1 MSTSAR
7 SYTEAGLVFCLRKIF
22 HFPNEIGIPDGCIV
36 IPDSRRGKKRPE
48 VRDREG
54 NILVPQR
61 IPKAECCG
69 IATRHDLCIYPIDRL
84 GYLRLVSRKG
94 NVLEAI
100 QKSEELFEVNVIRRK
115 ETGGA
120 SEGDVTAIAYGI
132 RISAVAP
139 NRDGDEKRRVET
151 TTRLS
156 LYSQKDLVSPVPISP
171 SATKIGE

>member
-1 MSTSAR
+1 MSTSTR
-7 SYTEAGLVFCLRKIF
+7 SYTKSGLIRCLRGIF
-22 HFPNEIGIPDGCIV
+22 QFPNDHSVLDGSVV

-115 ETGGA
+115 ETGSA
-120 SEGDVTAIAYGI
+120 SE
-132 RISAVAP
+132 
-139 NRDGDEKRRVET
+139 RRCHSDSVWYPDFCGCSKS
-151 TTRLS
+151 RR
-156 LYSQKDLVSPVPISP
+156 
-171 SATKIGE
+171 